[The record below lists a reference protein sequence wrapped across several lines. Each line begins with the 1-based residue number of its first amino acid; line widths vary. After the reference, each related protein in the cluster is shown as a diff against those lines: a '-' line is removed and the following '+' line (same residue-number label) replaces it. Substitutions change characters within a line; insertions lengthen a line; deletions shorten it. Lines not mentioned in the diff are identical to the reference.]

1 MAATGILVDAVN
13 AIATQLTALGLK
25 PVTDPRNARPMSV
38 FIELPVMTSFT
49 YNVGDFRIP
58 VRILA
63 APPANSDAGDYL
75 MTTTDLIMNS
85 SIAVTDARPGNANS
99 GGQDI
104 PTYDLTVAIA
114 ARRNQGAT
122 NGHSNIPLRRDL

>member
-13 AIATQLTALGLK
+13 AIATALTALGLK

-38 FIELPVMTSFT
+38 MIELPVMTSFT

-63 APPANSDAGDYL
+63 APPANSDAADYL
-75 MTTTDLIMNS
+75 LTTTDLIMNS
-85 SIAVTDARPGNANS
+85 QIAVVDARPGNANY

-114 ARRNQGAT
+114 VRRN
-122 NGHSNIPLRRDL
+122 

>member
-13 AIATQLTALGLK
+13 AIKTQLTALGLK

-38 FIELPVMTSFT
+38 MIELPVMTSFT

-75 MTTTDLIMNS
+75 MTTTD
-85 SIAVTDARPGNANS
+85 
-99 GGQDI
+99 
-104 PTYDLTVAIA
+104 
-114 ARRNQGAT
+114 
-122 NGHSNIPLRRDL
+122 